1 MEGSDGG
8 CDVGGGVGEG
18 GDCPTA
24 LLKQKTTPSIK
35 DNSTFAWKYY
45 SETLIIT
52 RGNECSA

>member
-24 LLKQKTTPSIK
+24 LLKQKTTPSTEEI
-35 DNSTFAWKYY
+35 
-45 SETLIIT
+45 L
-52 RGNECSA
+52 

>member
-24 LLKQKTTPSIK
+24 LLKQKTTPSAE
-35 DNSTFAWKYY
+35 DNSNFAWKA
-45 SETLIIT
+45 SMVIL
-52 RGNECSA
+52 